1 MFYYINGIVEEMLP
15 GIAVI
20 DCGGVGYKICTTNY
34 TLSQLKKGEKS
45 KLYIHT
51 IIREDC
57 FDLYGFAT
65 DGEKRCFEM
74 LIGVSGVGPKAAIS
88 ILSCTTPEML
98 AMDIISGN
106 DKALTAA
113 PGIGKKIAQRV
124 VLELKDKMLKDT
136 ESISFRDNAFSAT
149 APVVGNTKLQDASA
163 ALAVLG
169 YSSAEINSALKNVDV
184 ENLDVQDIIKQ
195 SLKQMMK

>member
-15 GIAVI
+15 GIAVL
-20 DCGGVGYKICTTNY
+20 DCGGVGYKVFTTNY

-57 FDLYGFAT
+57 FDLYGFAS

-74 LIGVSGVGPKAAIS
+74 LIGVSGVGPKAALS

-113 PGIGKKIAQRV
+113 PGVGKKIAQRV

-136 ESISFRDNAFSAT
+136 ESISFRDNAVSAA
-149 APVVGNTKLQDASA
+149 APVLGTSKLQDASA

-169 YSSAEINSALKNVDV
+169 YSAAEINGALKNVDV

>member
-1 MFYYINGIVEEMLP
+1 
-15 GIAVI
+15 
-20 DCGGVGYKICTTNY
+20 
-34 TLSQLKKGEKS
+34 
-45 KLYIHT
+45 
-51 IIREDC
+51 
-57 FDLYGFAT
+57 
-65 DGEKRCFEM
+65 M
-74 LIGVSGVGPKAAIS
+74 LIGVSGVGPKAALS

-113 PGIGKKIAQRV
+113 PGVGKKIAQRV

-136 ESISFRDNAFSAT
+136 ESISFRDSGVAAV
-149 APVVGNTKLQDASA
+149 APVVGTSKLQDASA

-169 YSSAEINSALKNVDV
+169 YSAAEINNALKNVDV

>member
-1 MFYYINGIVEEMLP
+1 
-15 GIAVI
+15 
-20 DCGGVGYKICTTNY
+20 
-34 TLSQLKKGEKS
+34 
-45 KLYIHT
+45 
-51 IIREDC
+51 
-57 FDLYGFAT
+57 
-65 DGEKRCFEM
+65 M
-74 LIGVSGVGPKAAIS
+74 LIGVSGVGPKAALS

-113 PGIGKKIAQRV
+113 PGVGNKIAQRV

-136 ESISFRDNAFSAT
+136 ESISFRDTGFSAA
-149 APVVGNTKLQDASA
+149 APVVGTSKLQDASA

-169 YSSAEINSALKNVDV
+169 YSAAEINSALKNVDV